1 MLKVVFHMFKD
12 GTEYQELGCDY
23 LSNRR
28 KDVQIKYHREQ
39 LKKLLGEDSP
49 EIESAWGTRTLR
61 SIFTGTESL
70 IISPS

>member
-49 EIESAWGTRTLR
+49 EIESA
-61 SIFTGTESL
+61 
-70 IISPS
+70 